1 MKKVQNL
8 LPMAFLGFSL
18 LVMSCK
24 DVATNQIPALRSE
37 LPSMETQKMAKESS
51 SVETQTMAKESS
63 SVETQT
69 MARDIQKAVSSS
81 DSLSRLIADY
91 KRIEREQNGVCD
103 TCVTGFVSVLIEHRA
118 VSKQLSDEIQ
128 EMRNKLDAVKVSNSR
143 AFALI
148 NTYQRQ
154 SAELQNIVSL
164 RANLIQENQKQVAE
178 LRQRKSDLSA
188 SKALLEKARY

>member
-8 LPMAFLGFSL
+8 LPMAFLGLSL

-51 SVETQTMAKESS
+51 SVETQTMA
-63 SVETQT
+63 
-69 MARDIQKAVSSS
+69 RDVQKV
-81 DSLSRLIADY
+81 DSLRGLLAEQ
-91 KRIEREQNGVCD
+91 KRIQTTQNGVCD

-128 EMRNKLDAVKVSNSR
+128 EMRNKMDAVKVSNSR

-148 NTYQRQ
+148 NDFQRQ

-178 LRQRKSDLSA
+178 LRKSKTDLTF
-188 SKALLEKARY
+188 SKASLDKTRY